1 MFLQL
6 TKFNKISKMNKNYKL
21 LVPFFA
27 VALFLL
33 AGLASAAATVTSVE
47 FDGIDVSDASVNYVE
62 ISTGSSVPVMVLLST
77 DAAYDEIK
85 IKVEL
90 EDETET
96 ETIYDIGNGSTRRV
110 TLNLDM
116 PSELDELDASTELE
130 VTIYGYVDGDQVY
143 SDTTSYQIRV
153 QRESYEVSVLS
164 ADYTTKVDAGDIVP
178 VTVVLKNTG
187 YRDLDDT
194 YVIVSIPALGIST
207 RAYVDDLYSV
217 DETAN
222 SDDDDSAEK
231 TVFLQIPTNAE
242 TGVYELVVEAYN
254 DDTETVQKS
263 VIAVEGV
270 TSSDDSKTLSQDD
283 NGNSN
288 SIIALTIV
296 LAVVFVALLV
306 VLIVLITKKDK
317 TFEEVETSYY

>member
-1 MFLQL
+1 
-6 TKFNKISKMNKNYKL
+6 MNKNYKL

-27 VALFLL
+27 VALLLL
-33 AGLASAAATVTSVE
+33 ATGLSSAASTITRVD
-47 FDGIDVSDASVNYVE
+47 FDGITVYDTTGMNYVKAT
-62 ISTGSSVPVMVLLST
+62 TGSTIPVSVWFSV
-77 DAAYDEIK
+77 DAPYDDMK

-90 EDETET
+90 TSTSEEVSEK
-96 ETIYDIGNGSTRRV
+96 EYLYDVVNGSTNRV
-110 TLNLDM
+110 NLNLEM
-116 PSELDELDASTELE
+116 PSELDDLSDELTLQ
-130 VTIYGYVDGDQVY
+130 VTIYGDGHELTE
-143 SDTTSYQIRV
+143 DTYDLRM

-164 ADYTTKVDAGDIVP
+164 VDYNTKVSSGDVVP

-187 YRDLDDT
+187 YRDLDDA

-217 DETAN
+217 DEKGYN
-222 SDDDDSAEK
+222 DDDDSAEK
-231 TVFLQIPTNAE
+231 TVFLQIPANAE

-263 VIAVEGV
+263 VIAIDGV
-270 TSSDDSKTLSQDD
+270 TTSDDGKTLTSD